1 MTFGE
6 FIAKA
11 DGSCMINVYERYSKN
26 QSMYSG
32 FICTISKWSPICK
45 LFSEKEVIAFGVADN
60 SGLNVAIEIGDE

>member
-11 DGSCMINVYERYSKN
+11 DGSRMVNVYERYSKN
-26 QSMYSG
+26 HSMYGG

-45 LFSEKEVIAFGVADN
+45 LFSEKEVITFGATDN
-60 SGLNVAIEIGDE
+60 RGLNVAIETGDE